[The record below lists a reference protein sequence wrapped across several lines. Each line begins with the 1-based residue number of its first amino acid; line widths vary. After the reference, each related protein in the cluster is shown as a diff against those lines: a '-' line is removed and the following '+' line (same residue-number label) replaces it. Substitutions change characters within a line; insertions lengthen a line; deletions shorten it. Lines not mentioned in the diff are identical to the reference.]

1 MSPTGHCADR
11 QLALLAAGPGTINTA
26 APGSPPTVVSQP
38 STREQQQQTILL
50 FRTKYFYQP
59 HKYFCL
65 RHDGCEDRRVR
76 PGHEQHQPGR
86 RGELAEDAAG
96 GPAAAGEAHPA
107 RDHPRGHPLHSDA
120 AEQTE
125 NEGTSVT
132 QTCLPKYAMNF
143 TRKYL
148 QFDNSCCR

>member
-50 FRTKYFYQP
+50 FRTKYFYKP
-59 HKYFCL
+59 HKYFC

-86 RGELAEDAAG
+86 RGELAEDAAS
-96 GPAAAGEAHPA
+96 GPAAAGQAHPA
-107 RDHPRGHPLHSDA
+107 GDHPRGHPLHSDA
-120 AEQTE
+120 TEQIE
-125 NEGTSVT
+125 NEGKVT
-132 QTCLPKYAMNF
+132 QHVC
-143 TRKYL
+143 
-148 QFDNSCCR
+148 